1 MPRAWSYFNPRTPCG
16 VRPGRT
22 ARKGETPYFNPRT
35 PCGVRLGVGHILYG
49 LLHFNPRTPCGVRR
63 RGCRSRR
70 ARRIFQSTH
79 PVRGATVCAA
89 VTCGFEEF
97 QSTHPVRGATCRRH
111 GGGRGAEI
119 SIHAPRAGCDT
130 RCAWSARQSSNF
142 NPRTPCGVRLGVQ
155 PLTSASSSISIH
167 APRAGCDHGKRP
179 HARGAQG
186 FQSTH
191 PVRGATAKERRKFI
205 GLLSLFHK
213 TSLPSGIL
221 APNPHTASRTERH
234 FSVRSTRGIHVHFGF
249 APQIMSTPSGS

>member
-142 NPRTPCGVRLGVQ
+142 NPRTPCGVRQ
-155 PLTSASSSISIH
+155 RKSAENSSDYCLSFTKLLYLPAFSRQIRIRQAAQNAIFRCE
-167 APRAGCDHGKRP
+167 APGESMC
-179 HARGAQG
+179 
-186 FQSTH
+186 T
-191 PVRGATAKERRKFI
+191 
-205 GLLSLFHK
+205 
-213 TSLPSGIL
+213 
-221 APNPHTASRTERH
+221 
-234 FSVRSTRGIHVHFGF
+234 
-249 APQIMSTPSGS
+249 SGSHLRS